1 MLFLKSD
8 TKLMDDIVF
17 EGRNK
22 SYGAYFLRRRYEK
35 SMIIGI
41 LMGVIIF
48 VFLIFLPVILDWVK
62 SWSSPVEDPF
72 IMTEVV
78 LPLPSNIQST
88 IPLATA
94 TAKMQEKQ
102 SYSAVNKSTIPKV
115 KKDEETVET
124 PIIKTIVN
132 PLDTANKNNDNQGA
146 KGPSNENG
154 LEEIVTFIH
163 QMPMFPGCEDE
174 TIPYLQKKKCA
185 EYKLQ
190 EFLKNNLRYPNLAV
204 QKGTQGTVFAQFVVE
219 KDGTISNIKILQDI
233 GDGCGYEARRVIELM
248 NTMTQRWTPG
258 IQSNHPVR
266 VQYTLP
272 IVFQGR
278 Q

>member
-1 MLFLKSD
+1 M
-8 TKLMDDIVF
+8 M
-17 EGRNK
+17 R
-22 SYGAYFLRRRYEK
+22 
-35 SMIIGI
+35 
-41 LMGVIIF
+41 
-48 VFLIFLPVILDWVK
+48 
-62 SWSSPVEDPF
+62 
-72 IMTEVV
+72 
-78 LPLPSNIQST
+78 
-88 IPLATA
+88 
-94 TAKMQEKQ
+94 
-102 SYSAVNKSTIPKV
+102 
-115 KKDEETVET
+115 
-124 PIIKTIVN
+124 
-132 PLDTANKNNDNQGA
+132 
-146 KGPSNENG
+146 
-154 LEEIVTFIH
+154 
-163 QMPMFPGCEDE
+163 
-174 TIPYLQKKKCA
+174 KKCA
-185 EYKLQ
+185 EFKLH